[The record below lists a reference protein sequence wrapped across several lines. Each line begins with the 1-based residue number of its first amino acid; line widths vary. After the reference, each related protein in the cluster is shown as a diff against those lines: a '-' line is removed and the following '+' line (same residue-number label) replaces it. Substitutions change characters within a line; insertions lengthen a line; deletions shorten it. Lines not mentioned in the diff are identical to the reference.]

1 MDPAKLQPH
10 HERARRR
17 GVDPVVYWLARAVV
31 QPVSHVYFRMTR
43 SGREHVPATGPVI
56 LAANHRSF
64 LDPFLIGLV
73 TRRPIAYVAKQE
85 LFAHPV
91 AGRLLGALG
100 AFPVARGTADREMVE
115 TARTIL
121 ARGGCVLVFPE
132 GTRTRP
138 GPLGRPRRG
147 VGRLALESGAP
158 VVPVATIG
166 TEAVRR
172 GWRIRPH
179 RVRIR
184 LGPPLRFPRIADPSP
199 QAAAEATERIWAR
212 VEAEWERLGGAT
224 RPVAAREQAEIPTAP
239 APV

>member
-10 HERARRR
+10 HERARRG

-31 QPVSHVYFRMTR
+31 QPASHVYFRMTR
-43 SGREHVPATGPVI
+43 SGREHVPKRGSAI

-64 LDPFLIGLV
+64 LDPFVIGTV
-73 TRRPIAYVAKQE
+73 TRRPIHYVAKQE
-85 LFAHPV
+85 LFGHPV

-100 AFPVARGTADREMVE
+100 AFPVARGTADPEMVE

-121 ARGGCVLVFPE
+121 ARGDCVLMFPE

-138 GPLGRPRRG
+138 GPLGRPHRG

-166 TEAVRR
+166 TEAVRN

-184 LGPPLRFPRIADPSP
+184 LGAPLRFTPTTEPTP
-199 QAAAEATERIWAR
+199 QAAADATERIWAH
-212 VEAEWERLGGAT
+212 VAAEWERLGGTT
-224 RPVAAREQAEIPTAP
+224 RRPARQERAETTCEPAP
-239 APV
+239 A